1 MKLVIFDVDGTL
13 TDTNGVDDDC
23 FLQAFEDALGI
34 TEISDDWEN
43 YPHTTD
49 SAIALHVFQ
58 TKFARAPQ
66 IEEIQKHKTCFL
78 ELLQMRCLTN
88 PALFEEI
95 TGAGEM
101 LKRLRR
107 ENDWAIA
114 IATGSRR
121 DAVRLK
127 MNAAKIESDDLP
139 IASADDGL
147 SREEILQIAA
157 ATALKVYNQIEFEK
171 IVSVGD
177 GIWDVRTAANLKI
190 PFLGIGDEKAAEKL
204 RQAGA
209 NIVLENFADY
219 SLFLSSLGS
228 ATVPAQR

>member
-1 MKLVIFDVDGTL
+1 LKLVIFDVDGTL

-66 IEEIQKHKTCFL
+66 TEEIQKHKTRFL

-127 MNAAKIESDDLP
+127 MNAAKIEGDDLP

-157 ATALKVYNQIEFEK
+157 ATALKVYNQPGFEK

-177 GIWDVRTAANLKI
+177 GVWDVRTAANLKI
-190 PFLGIGDEKAAEKL
+190 PFLGIGDEKAATKL
-204 RQAGA
+204 RQVGA

-219 SLFLSSLGS
+219 DLFISSLGS
-228 ATVPAQR
+228 TTVPAQR